1 MVGPGD
7 VDYGKMGGLVP
18 AVVQDVVTG
27 EIRML
32 GFMDPEALRL
42 TLERG
47 LVHFY
52 SRTRRRLWM
61 KGETSGH
68 VLEVVS
74 VATDCDRDSIIV
86 KAVPHGPTCHTGRRS
101 CFHNPLSSRL
111 RERLQPLLSEGDAA
125 SPSPLLAALVAEA
138 AATVYPPGTVD
149 TVVDASANPT
159 YPAYVAARIGATLT
173 RGGGGGALHVADVWR
188 PGLPPGDATLA
199 VVCPGGADA
208 RCIARLVDGE
218 PVVEGWVP

>member
-7 VDYGKMGGLVP
+7 IDYGKMGGLVP

-32 GFMDPEALRL
+32 GFMDEEALRL

-68 VLEVVS
+68 ILEVVS
-74 VATDCDRDSIIV
+74 VATDCDYDSILV

-101 CFHNPLSSRL
+101 CFHNPLSTGLHEWLQRL
-111 RERLQPLLSEGDAA
+111 LPEEDVAT
-125 SPSPLLAALVAEA
+125 PSPLLAALVAEA
-138 AATVYPPGTVD
+138 AATLYPPGTVD
-149 TVVDASANPT
+149 TVVDASENPT
-159 YPAYVAARIGATLT
+159 YPAYVAARLGARLS
-173 RGGGGGALHVADVWR
+173 RAAEDALHVADAWR

-199 VVCPGGADA
+199 VVCPGDADA